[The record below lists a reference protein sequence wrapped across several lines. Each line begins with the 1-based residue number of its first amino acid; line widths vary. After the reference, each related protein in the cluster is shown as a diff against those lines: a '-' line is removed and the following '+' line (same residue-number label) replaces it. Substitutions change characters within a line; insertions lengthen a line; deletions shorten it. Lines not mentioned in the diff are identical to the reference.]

1 MIISGGGITSR
12 ERIQPLFLMSI
23 KIKIKEE
30 AKKGRIGTKFYKIII
45 TIHGRN
51 KPVDRMYSNVSLDS
65 ISCPL

>member
-1 MIISGGGITSR
+1 MIVSGGGITSR
-12 ERIQPLFLMSI
+12 ERIHPLFMSI

-30 AKKGRIGTKFYKIII
+30 AKKGRIGTKFYKTIM

-51 KPVDRMYSNVSLDS
+51 KPVDGIYSNLNLDS

>member
-1 MIISGGGITSR
+1 MIISGGGITSL
-12 ERIQPLFLMSI
+12 ERIHPLFLMSM

-30 AKKGRIGTKFYKIII
+30 AKKGRIGTKFYKIIR

-51 KPVDRMYSNVSLDS
+51 KSVDRMYSNVDLDS